1 MKNKAQNQE
10 PAIRTRRQYSAEDK
24 VKLLRLH
31 LLEGQPISAICDQH
45 GLHPTLF
52 YNWQK
57 TFFENGAAA
66 FDRSPRPRR
75 VDLGSQRIQQL
86 ESKLKRKDEVIA
98 LVTEELVR
106 TKKELGED

>member
-1 MKNKAQNQE
+1 MKDKAQNQD
-10 PAIRTRRQYSAEDK
+10 PAARIRRQYTAEEK

-31 LLEGQPISAICDQH
+31 LVEGQPISTICDKHQI
-45 GLHPTLF
+45 HPTLF
-52 YNWQK
+52 YQWQK

-75 VDLGSQRIQQL
+75 VDLGSQRIRQL
-86 ESKLKRKDEVIA
+86 EAKLKRKDEVIA

-106 TKKELGED
+106 TKKNPGED